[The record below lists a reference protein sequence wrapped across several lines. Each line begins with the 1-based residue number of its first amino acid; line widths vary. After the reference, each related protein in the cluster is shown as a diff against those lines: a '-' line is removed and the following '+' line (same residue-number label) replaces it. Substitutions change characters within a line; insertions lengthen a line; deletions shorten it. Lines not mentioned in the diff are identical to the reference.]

1 MKKTTALL
9 LTLLILLTAAS
20 AVCFF
25 MRPELVFTEEHAVL
39 ERGMTYSAEEQ
50 ILQSKGEVSAEKENL
65 CTDEVGE
72 YEVHYTVKRWLF
84 EKEYVLAYKV
94 EDTTPPKIEIREM
107 TVYKDPDEDYSQEE
121 MQENVTVDE
130 GSLSFETDYDGRQ
143 AGVYRVNIT
152 ADDGYGNISEA
163 FYEVV
168 VKDNSAPFVFRNGK
182 GSKILRGSEFNINNI
197 ISYGDNAD
205 PKPECIVEGEVDT
218 SVVGNYPLHVLLRDL
233 SGNSREW
240 DLSVEVVEEIPQ
252 EEARTIPYAFPDFKE
267 RYAQSG
273 RKLGI
278 DVSFWQGD
286 VDYEAV
292 RDAGCDFVI
301 LRIGYSYKGELTLD
315 RKYEQNI
322 ERIQKAGIP
331 VGIYLFCYDNNDE
344 DLLSSLDMVFEKLEG
359 VDVALPVAF
368 DWENFGKYQNYE
380 LSFQQLNHLY
390 DVFEKEVT
398 KRGYQS
404 ILYGSKYYLQNIWND
419 TDIRPIWLAQY
430 SGWPTYDGP
439 YQFWQLSESGTIDG
453 IQGYVDLDIWFTEE

>member
-1 MKKTTALL
+1 
-9 LTLLILLTAAS
+9 
-20 AVCFF
+20 
-25 MRPELVFTEEHAVL
+25 MRPELDFVQELPVL
-39 ERGMTYSAEEQ
+39 EKGMVYSAEEQ
-50 ILQSKGEVSAEKENL
+50 ILKSKGEVSTETETL
-65 CTDEVGE
+65 YTGEVGE
-72 YEVHYTVKRWLF
+72 YEAHYTVKRWLF
-84 EKEYVLAYKV
+84 EKEYVLSYKV
-94 EDTTPPKIEIREM
+94 EDTTPPDIVIHNM
-107 TVYKDPDEDYSQEE
+107 TVYKNPNEAYSSEE
-121 MQENVTVDE
+121 MLENVETDE
-130 GSLSFETDYDGRQ
+130 GTLSFETDYDARM
-143 AGVYRVNIT
+143 AGVYRVDIT
-152 ADDGYGNISEA
+152 ADDGYGNIAQA

-168 VKDNSAPFVFRNGK
+168 VRDISAPFVFRNGK
-182 GSKILRGSEFNINNI
+182 GTKILKGSEFNINTV

-218 SVVGNYPLHVLLRDL
+218 STAGVYPLHVLLRDA

-240 DLSVEVVEEIPQ
+240 DLNVEVVEEMP
-252 EEARTIPYAFPDFKE
+252 EEETHSIPYAFADFQK
-267 RYAQSG
+267 RYAHPD

-315 RKYEQNI
+315 RKYAQNI

-331 VGIYLFCYDNNDE
+331 VGIYLFCYDNNEE
-344 DLLSSLDMVFEKLEG
+344 DLLSSLEMVFEELEG
-359 VDVALPVAF
+359 VDVALPIAF

-398 KRGYQS
+398 NRGYQS
-404 ILYGSKYYLQNIWND
+404 LLYASKYYLQNIWND
-419 TDIRPIWLAQY
+419 TDNRPIWLAQY

-439 YQFWQLSESGTIDG
+439 YQFWQLSESGTIAG
-453 IQGYVDLDIWFTEE
+453 IHGFVDLDIWFTGQ